1 MCDFFSL
8 LLYSW
13 LLCSFVRSLKKST
26 REVVEAE
33 QQQQLTQ
40 KDSKLASQPFF
51 PNLAHQAL
59 PMLPRECQPPRR
71 GYCRRHAA
79 AAGALGERDITC
91 F

>member
-1 MCDFFSL
+1 
-8 LLYSW
+8 
-13 LLCSFVRSLKKST
+13 LKKCI

-33 QQQQLTQ
+33 LTQ

-51 PNLAHQAL
+51 PNLAHQVL
-59 PMLPRECQPPRR
+59 PMLPREHQPPRR
-71 GYCRRHAA
+71 RCRRHATPP